1 LFQDDGKK
9 KGAAV
14 ASTVLQ
20 AAAVHCYKLIG
31 GQYENVGKVGA
42 ALLGAGQSSAEVCW
56 NLYILYY
63 FISYSGYDII
73 YQHV

>member
-9 KGAAV
+9 KGAAI

-20 AAAVHCYKLIG
+20 ATAVHCYKLIG

-42 ALLGAGQSSAEVCW
+42 ALLGAGQSSAEVC
-56 NLYILYY
+56 LDLVHSI
-63 FISYSGYDII
+63 
-73 YQHV
+73 